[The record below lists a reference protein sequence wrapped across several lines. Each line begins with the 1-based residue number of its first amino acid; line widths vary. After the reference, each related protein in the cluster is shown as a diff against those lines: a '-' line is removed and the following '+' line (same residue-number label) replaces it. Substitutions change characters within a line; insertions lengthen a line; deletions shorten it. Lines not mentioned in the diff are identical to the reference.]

1 VTDEKH
7 PPKKT
12 VWVLD
17 TETKGTGAEMVP
29 LDSRKAVEGHGAIV
43 VQPRQK
49 REKPP
54 EPKLPRK
61 FKVVDVMTGRALA
74 EGADARTTVRLLEGI
89 RSPVDVSIQV
99 WEEKAGRWQQLSRRE
114 SQMLWS
120 MRGRASGASSPAP
133 AGD

>member
-1 VTDEKH
+1 MTDEKE
-7 PPKKT
+7 PRKKT

-17 TETKGTGAEMVP
+17 TETKGTGAQMVP
-29 LDSRKAVEGHGAIV
+29 LDGRKAVEGHGAIV

-49 REKPP
+49 REKEA

-74 EGADARTTVRLLEGI
+74 DGADLRTTVALLEGI

-120 MRGRASGASSPAP
+120 MRGRVSGASSPART
-133 AGD
+133 GD

>member
-1 VTDEKH
+1 MSEE
-7 PPKKT
+7 PRKKR

-17 TETKGTGAEMVP
+17 TETKGTGAEVVP
-29 LDSRKAVEGHGAIV
+29 LDGRKAVEGHGAIV
-43 VQPRQK
+43 VQPKQK

-61 FKVVDVMTGRALA
+61 FRVVDVMTGRALA
-74 EGADARTTVRLLEGI
+74 DGADARTTVRLLEGI

-120 MRGRASGASSPAP
+120 MRGRASGASSSAP
-133 AGD
+133 ADG